1 MNIQEHNISTDS
13 GRELSIITAG
23 NSNGVPIIVHHGTPG
38 SRLLNR
44 KWIEDA
50 LPLGIRLIGYDRPG
64 YGGSTAVPGRK
75 VANAAEDVSA
85 IANALDLRHLAVLG
99 HSGGGPHALAC
110 AALIPDLVFAAA
122 ALASP
127 APYNAHGL
135 DWSAGMGES
144 NIEEFGAALEGRAQL
159 ERFIEAEAP
168 GLLEADPNSLLE
180 ALGSLLSSVDAAVLT
195 GDFVTDVIN
204 NIIEGIK
211 DRRDGW
217 VDDDLAFIESWGFDL
232 GQIETPV
239 MLLHGKQD
247 LFVPFSH
254 GEWLA
259 NNIPDVGADILPDDG
274 HITLVVSRIS
284 EVFAWLLRLS
294 PSKAA

>member
-1 MNIQEHNISTDS
+1 M
-13 GRELSIITAG
+13 
-23 NSNGVPIIVHHGTPG
+23 
-38 SRLLNR
+38 
-44 KWIEDA
+44 
-50 LPLGIRLIGYDRPG
+50 
-64 YGGSTAVPGRK
+64 
-75 VANAAEDVSA
+75 
-85 IANALDLRHLAVLG
+85 
-99 HSGGGPHALAC
+99 
-110 AALIPDLVFAAA
+110 
-122 ALASP
+122 
-127 APYNAHGL
+127 
-135 DWSAGMGES
+135 
-144 NIEEFGAALEGRAQL
+144 
-159 ERFIEAEAP
+159 
-168 GLLEADPNSLLE
+168 LEADPNSLLE
-180 ALGSLLSSVDAAVLT
+180 ALGSLLSSVDVAVLT

-204 NIIEGIK
+204 NIFEGIK

-259 NNIPDVGADILPDDG
+259 NNIPDVGVDILPDDG